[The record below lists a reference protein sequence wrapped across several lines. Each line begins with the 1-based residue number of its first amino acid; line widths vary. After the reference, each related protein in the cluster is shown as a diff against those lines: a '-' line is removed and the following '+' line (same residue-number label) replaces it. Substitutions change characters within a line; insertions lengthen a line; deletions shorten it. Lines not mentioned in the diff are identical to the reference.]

1 MELEST
7 GQRERERE
15 REGGGGGEGGGRRRS
30 DTRGEKTQKAVEKS
44 KKDIIC
50 QFLNMIVFSI
60 EELKTRVKSVE
71 KRGQWMKK
79 ILSLLS
85 LPLSSLPSTQQDNV

>member
-1 MELEST
+1 MELGST

-15 REGGGGGEGGGRRRS
+15 RERGGGGQEKKLHKGRENTGSSR
-30 DTRGEKTQKAVEKS
+30 KKQ
-44 KKDIIC
+44 KDIIC

-85 LPLSSLPSTQQDNV
+85 QPLSSLPSTQQDNV

>member
-1 MELEST
+1 MEST

-15 REGGGGGEGGGRRRS
+15 REREKERGGGRRRS
-30 DTRGEKTQKAVEKS
+30 DTRGEKTQEAVEKS

-71 KRGQWMKK
+71 KRRQWMKK

-85 LPLSSLPSTQQDNV
+85 QPLSSLPSTQQDNV

>member
-15 REGGGGGEGGGRRRS
+15 REREKERGGGRRRS
-30 DTRGEKTQKAVEKS
+30 DTRGEKTQEAVEKS

-85 LPLSSLPSTQQDNV
+85 QPLSSLPSTQQDNV